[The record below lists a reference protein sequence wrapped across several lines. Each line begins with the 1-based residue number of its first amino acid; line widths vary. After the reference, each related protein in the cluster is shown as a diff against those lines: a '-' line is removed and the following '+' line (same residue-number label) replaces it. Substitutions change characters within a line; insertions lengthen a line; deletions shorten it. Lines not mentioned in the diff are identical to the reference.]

1 MEIKGRGVVI
11 LFPGWLVALTP
22 ALSHG
27 RGGLSSLSLWE
38 RVRVRENDYLLSD
51 LYSYS

>member
-22 ALSHG
+22 ALSH
-27 RGGLSSLSLWE
+27 WK
-38 RVRVRENDYLLSD
+38 RELILG
-51 LYSYS
+51 